1 MGGMGGGMGGMGG
14 GMGGG
19 GGAATFM
26 NISELFGSISHYLVG
41 EPEPV
46 IYISGTGTYGAG
58 GGGTAGL
65 GAGGVGGGAGLGGI
79 GAGGA
84 GGGMG
89 GISGGTGGFNE
100 IALITILR
108 NLIPEIIEPNTGNVL
123 SSITFIPTTNQLVV
137 RNSPTNLA
145 LLETQLKTLD
155 LTPKQLS
162 IESKFITIATSDLE
176 KMGFDYGESKVSDLN
191 NRPRVYGAGST
202 PYPASPG
209 QIPPSPLT
217 RGIDVDGDGDIDEID
232 SWMQTDGSR
241 ILGSSVTA
249 AEMASADALLR
260 SLGSNFEIVGS
271 IIKQEDGDTL
281 NFIFQ
286 ALSSL
291 QHTEILSAPRVTTLN
306 RKPAVVASIKTEY
319 FPASVYT
326 NAYPISAGGF
336 GAVSTVVTTN
346 VIPQAFIFGITLSVT
361 PQIGK
366 GNMIRL
372 WLNPQIVDFLGE
384 KVFFQRQAGP
394 DFDITS
400 EMRLP
405 TTQVQA
411 VWTNVYVN
419 DGDTLVLGGLV
430 RDKTESFEERLPWI
444 SRVPVLGFFFRG
456 EGKRVSQDNLLIFV
470 TVNLIDSTGAKWAGP
485 LEEEGFSTY

>member
-1 MGGMGGGMGGMGG
+1 
-14 GMGGG
+14 
-19 GGAATFM
+19 
-26 NISELFGSISHYLVG
+26 
-41 EPEPV
+41 
-46 IYISGTGTYGAG
+46 
-58 GGGTAGL
+58 
-65 GAGGVGGGAGLGGI
+65 
-79 GAGGA
+79 
-84 GGGMG
+84 
-89 GISGGTGGFNE
+89 
-100 IALITILR
+100 
-108 NLIPEIIEPNTGNVL
+108 
-123 SSITFIPTTNQLVV
+123 
-137 RNSPTNLA
+137 
-145 LLETQLKTLD
+145 
-155 LTPKQLS
+155 
-162 IESKFITIATSDLE
+162 
-176 KMGFDYGESKVSDLN
+176 
-191 NRPRVYGAGST
+191 
-202 PYPASPG
+202 
-209 QIPPSPLT
+209 
-217 RGIDVDGDGDIDEID
+217 
-232 SWMQTDGSR
+232 MQTDGSR

-249 AEMASADALLR
+249 AEMTSADALLR
-260 SLGSNFEIVGS
+260 SLGSNLEIVGS

-319 FPASVYT
+319 FPAQVYT
-326 NAYPISAGGF
+326 NVIPITSGGF
-336 GAVSTVVTTN
+336 GSGITASIITN
-346 VIPQAFIFGITLSVT
+346 VVPQAFIFGITLSVT

-372 WLNPQIVDFLGE
+372 WLNPQIIDFLGE
-384 KVFFQRQAGP
+384 KVFFNRQTGP
-394 DFDITS
+394 FGDIVS

-470 TVNLIDSTGAKWAGP
+470 TVNLIDSTGAKWTGP
-485 LEEEGFSTY
+485 LEEEGFSTF